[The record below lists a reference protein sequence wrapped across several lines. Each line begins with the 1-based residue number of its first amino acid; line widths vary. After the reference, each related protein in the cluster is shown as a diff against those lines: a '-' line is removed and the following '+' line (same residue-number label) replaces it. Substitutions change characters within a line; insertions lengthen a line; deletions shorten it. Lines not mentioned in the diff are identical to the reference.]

1 MKYITTLEE
10 KINKI
15 KRLETV
21 REQVDL
27 MLSDIK
33 KYLMEGVDAEGNTIQ
48 SVIGISLIFRGWIV
62 KNWINVLDNQPRR
75 IHLLNKIIIKQSV
88 LFYAEAW
95 KHRNEVLHHPETY
108 RSYVIEWYNKVVESI
123 ENDNRLEMCKY
134 LRAQKLEVENCDSA
148 YIRY

>member
-1 MKYITTLEE
+1 M
-10 KINKI
+10 
-15 KRLETV
+15 ETV

-27 MLSDIK
+27 MLSDIRQ
-33 KYLMEGVDAEGNTIQ
+33 YLMEGVDVEGHTIQ

-95 KHRNEVLHHPETY
+95 KHRNEVLHYPETY

-123 ENDNRLEMCKY
+123 ENNNRPEMCKY
-134 LRAQKLEVENCDSA
+134 L
-148 YIRY
+148 